1 MFSAALS
8 TDAGGRPPAVA
19 LGRKRRARAGATNY
33 ATRTTVPGLLPLG
46 ARAVYA
52 GNSNAPPA
60 RGAAHRPHP
69 PAGWRGRWAVRVAS
83 PSRLPWGAY
92 NWALRLRTEA
102 SSERQERRG
111 SRRSGT
117 GGGCHD
123 PQTAPGNGA
132 AAGGVLRPHA
142 A

>member
-1 MFSAALS
+1 MWHGSALADAYAEPPYGAVPGAARAVVESGLS

-111 SRRSGT
+111 SRRS
-117 GGGCHD
+117 
-123 PQTAPGNGA
+123 
-132 AAGGVLRPHA
+132 
-142 A
+142 